1 MLVHTIPRT
10 SLKASLLGKKE
21 LKLLT
26 KNFFI
31 MRYYVNKNA
40 QSKGE
45 HEVHTGSC
53 SYLPDADNR
62 IYLGDFSNCKEAV
75 KEARKY
81 YDNVDGCYY
90 CCNDCHTK

>member
-1 MLVHTIPRT
+1 MFVQTIPRI
-10 SLKASLLGKKE
+10 SLIVSILGKKE

-26 KNFFI
+26 KKII

-45 HEVHTGSC
+45 HEVHTSSC

-90 CCNDCHTK
+90 CCNDCHTR